1 MNLRTECKYLDPEDC
16 DHFST
21 YCTKIKSGIK
31 KGKCQRNR
39 ITGLDLP
46 KDELLAYL
54 RQKQSTGTKVI
65 EEYNVTK
72 SEGIKISGEITST
85 KDFTVI
91 QTIIIPPVS
100 SEILN
105 TKIEIT
111 FMNGKDTI
119 FTSTSYIKPMSQS
132 NLVLDTPLEDYS
144 GNSRYNNSR
153 NLSTEVNVLQINWIG
168 LADEKYSGNRFGIYG
183 MYLLEQTAKKNF
195 NIQYITLE
203 DHTTVEP
210 PKNLYYKLKFNLL
223 NDYTWKDWHKWTAEK
238 GMNNVPTDERM
249 ISIEDF
255 EQSEEIKSIQKLYT
269 LG

>member
-91 QTIIIPPVS
+91 QTIIIPPES
-100 SEILN
+100 TQILN
-105 TKIEIT
+105 KKIEIV

-119 FTSTSYIKPMSQS
+119 FTSISYIKQMSKY
-132 NLVLDTPLEDYS
+132 NLVLDTPLENYS
-144 GNSRYNNSR
+144 GNSRYNDSR
-153 NLSTEVNVLQINWIG
+153 NFSTEVNVLQINWVG
-168 LADEKYSGNRFGIYG
+168 TDEKYAGNRFAVYG
-183 MYLLEQTAKKNF
+183 MYLLEQIAKKKF
-195 NIQYITLE
+195 DIKYITLE

-210 PKNLYYKLKFNLL
+210 PKNLYYKLNFRLL
-223 NDYTWKDWHKWTAEK
+223 SDYTWIDWHKWTTEK
-238 GMNNVPTDERM
+238 GMTDVPTDERM